1 MANDL
6 KVVSGVIFIRPTHKE
21 NGMVTLNFA
30 TNTVT
35 GDGYVIT
42 TGEDAETIGPNTA
55 FASEPCK
62 VVSLRRMITPAQG
75 GGDFNLTDYYQ
86 GNRTQAID
94 IYWEAPPGG
103 GIREISYMFV
113 GYAGREK

>member
-6 KVVSGVIFIRPTHKE
+6 KVVSGVIFTDPAHITGGH
-21 NGMVTLNFA
+21 VDLDFA

-35 GDGYVIT
+35 GDGTVYPA
-42 TGEDAETIGPNTA
+42 GQDAETIGPNTA

-62 VVSLRRMITPAQG
+62 VVSLRWIRTGQVDG
-75 GGDFNLTDYYQ
+75 NFNLTDFY
-86 GNRTQAID
+86 NDVDRRKSIR
-94 IYWEAPPGG
+94 IYWDAPPGG
-103 GIREISYMFV
+103 GIHEISYMFM